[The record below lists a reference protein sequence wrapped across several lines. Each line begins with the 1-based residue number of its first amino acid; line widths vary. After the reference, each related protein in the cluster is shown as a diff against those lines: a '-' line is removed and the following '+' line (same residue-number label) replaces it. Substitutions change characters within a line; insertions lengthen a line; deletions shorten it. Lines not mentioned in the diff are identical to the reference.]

1 MVTIIYDIDAL
12 YVVYIVYY
20 TPYRWLNKE
29 KGRTEMLMNK
39 LSIVLGACGIHLCI
53 GSVYAWSVLT
63 NPIISI
69 TGWQLSQVTFAF
81 SLAILFLGFS
91 AGFLGNKVSE
101 WGPKKS
107 GFIATG
113 CFVTGLLGSA
123 LAIWLE
129 NIWLLYL
136 FYGCIGGTGLGIGY
150 ITPVATLLKW
160 FPKHKGFAGGC
171 AVMSFGF
178 AATLA
183 GPVMQ
188 DLVAKYGVIAN
199 FIICAIAYGTVMLLS
214 ARVLRDPKKPS
225 TDKQILQ
232 YSTFNE
238 TESIKPNKAIRT
250 VNFWILW
257 IVFFI
262 NIACGIALLS
272 IASPMGQEIG
282 MNSVEAAG
290 MVAMI
295 GIINGGG
302 RIFFATISDYIGRGM
317 TYNLF
322 FVIEAYAF
330 FILSDTTNAFLFQSI
345 VLIIISCYGGGFSCM
360 PAYLS
365 DIFGIKWLSAI
376 HGRILTAWGVAGIAG
391 PLMITRCY
399 EYFGGHDIALK
410 IFSGLFILSLIMSV
424 VLIQRNK

>member
-1 MVTIIYDIDAL
+1 
-12 YVVYIVYY
+12 
-20 TPYRWLNKE
+20 
-29 KGRTEMLMNK
+29 MNK
-39 LSIVLGACGIHLCI
+39 LSIVLGACGIHLSI

-63 NPIISI
+63 NPIIAE

-91 AGFLGNKVSE
+91 AGFLGNKITV

-107 GFIATG
+107 GFIAAG
-113 CFVTGLLGSA
+113 CFTTGLLGSA
-123 LAIWLE
+123 LAIYIHNL
-129 NIWLLYL
+129 WLLYL
-136 FYGCIGGTGLGIGY
+136 FYGCIGGIGLGVGY

-178 AATLA
+178 AATVA
-183 GPVMQ
+183 GPEMQ
-188 DLVAKYGVIAN
+188 NLVASYGLIAN
-199 FIICAIAYGTVMLLS
+199 FIIVAVIYGTIMILS
-214 ARVLRDPKKPS
+214 ARVLRDPDKLS

-232 YSTFNE
+232 QYSTYNE
-238 TESIKPNKAIRT
+238 TESIKPSRAVRT
-250 VNFWILW
+250 LDFWLLW
-257 IVFFI
+257 IIFFI

-282 MNSVEAAG
+282 MTSIEAAG

-295 GIINGGG
+295 GVINGGG

-317 TYNLF
+317 TYTLF
-322 FVIEAYAF
+322 FIIEAYAF
-330 FILSDTTNAFLFQSI
+330 FILSKTTNPFLFQSI
-345 VLIIISCYGGGFSCM
+345 VLIIIACYGGGFSCM

-410 IFSGLFILSLIMSV
+410 IFSGLFIVSLIMSV

>member
-1 MVTIIYDIDAL
+1 
-12 YVVYIVYY
+12 
-20 TPYRWLNKE
+20 
-29 KGRTEMLMNK
+29 MNK
-39 LSIVLGACGIHLCI
+39 LSIVLGACGIHLSI

-63 NPIISI
+63 NPIIAE

-91 AGFLGNKVSE
+91 AGFLGNKITV

-107 GFIATG
+107 GFIAAG
-113 CFVTGLLGSA
+113 CFTTGLLGSA
-123 LAIWLE
+123 LAIYIHNL
-129 NIWLLYL
+129 WLLYF
-136 FYGCIGGTGLGIGY
+136 FYGCIGGIGLGVGY

-178 AATLA
+178 AATVA
-183 GPVMQ
+183 GPEMQ
-188 DLVAKYGVIAN
+188 NLVANYGLIAN
-199 FIICAIAYGTVMLLS
+199 FIIVAVIYGTIMVLS
-214 ARVLRDPKKPS
+214 ARVLRDPDKLS

-232 YSTFNE
+232 QYSAYNE
-238 TESIKPNKAIRT
+238 TESIKPSRAVRT
-250 VNFWILW
+250 LDFWLLW
-257 IVFFI
+257 IIFFI

-282 MNSVEAAG
+282 MTSIEAAG

-295 GIINGGG
+295 GVINGGG

-317 TYNLF
+317 TYTLF
-322 FVIEAYAF
+322 FIIEAYAF
-330 FILSDTTNAFLFQSI
+330 FILSDTTNPFLFQSI
-345 VLIIISCYGGGFSCM
+345 VLIIIACYGGGFSCM

>member
-1 MVTIIYDIDAL
+1 
-12 YVVYIVYY
+12 
-20 TPYRWLNKE
+20 
-29 KGRTEMLMNK
+29 MNK
-39 LSIVLGACGIHLCI
+39 LSIVLGACGIHLSI

-63 NPIISI
+63 NPIIAE

-91 AGFLGNKVSE
+91 AGFLGNRITV

-107 GFIATG
+107 GFIAAG
-113 CFVTGLLGSA
+113 CFTTGLLGSA
-123 LAIWLE
+123 LAIYIHNL
-129 NIWLLYL
+129 WLLYL
-136 FYGCIGGTGLGIGY
+136 FYGCIGGIGLGVGY

-178 AATLA
+178 AATVA
-183 GPVMQ
+183 GPEMQ
-188 DLVAKYGVIAN
+188 NLVASYGLIAN
-199 FIICAIAYGTVMLLS
+199 FIIVAVIYGTIMVLS
-214 ARVLRDPKKPS
+214 ARVLRDPDKLS

-232 YSTFNE
+232 QYSTYNE
-238 TESIKPNKAIRT
+238 TESIKPSRAVRT
-250 VNFWILW
+250 LDFWLLW
-257 IVFFI
+257 IIFFI

-282 MNSVEAAG
+282 MTSIEAAG

-295 GIINGGG
+295 GVINGGG

-317 TYNLF
+317 TYTLF
-322 FVIEAYAF
+322 FIIEAYAF
-330 FILSDTTNAFLFQSI
+330 FILSDTTNPFLFQSI
-345 VLIIISCYGGGFSCM
+345 VLIIIACYGGGFSCM

>member
-1 MVTIIYDIDAL
+1 
-12 YVVYIVYY
+12 
-20 TPYRWLNKE
+20 
-29 KGRTEMLMNK
+29 MNK
-39 LSIVLGACGIHLCI
+39 LSIVLGACGIHLSI

-63 NPIISI
+63 NPIIAE

-91 AGFLGNKVSE
+91 AGFLGNKITV

-107 GFIATG
+107 GFIAAG
-113 CFVTGLLGSA
+113 CFTTGLLGSA
-123 LAIWLE
+123 LAIYIHNL
-129 NIWLLYL
+129 WLLYL
-136 FYGCIGGTGLGIGY
+136 FYGCIGGIGLGVGY

-178 AATLA
+178 AATVA
-183 GPVMQ
+183 GPEMQ
-188 DLVAKYGVIAN
+188 NLVASYGLIAN
-199 FIICAIAYGTVMLLS
+199 FIIVAVIYGTIMVLS
-214 ARVLRDPKKPS
+214 ARVLRDPDKLS

-232 YSTFNE
+232 QYSTYNE
-238 TESIKPNKAIRT
+238 TESIKPSRAVRT
-250 VNFWILW
+250 LDFWLLW
-257 IVFFI
+257 IIFFI

-282 MNSVEAAG
+282 MTSIEAAG

-295 GIINGGG
+295 GVINGGG

-317 TYNLF
+317 TYTLF
-322 FVIEAYAF
+322 FIIEAYAF
-330 FILSDTTNAFLFQSI
+330 FILSDTTNPFLFQSI
-345 VLIIISCYGGGFSCM
+345 VLIIIACYGGGFSCM

-410 IFSGLFILSLIMSV
+410 IFSGLFIVSLIMSV